1 MPQEQQKPPD
11 TLPANFAG
19 WDSKPPDTLPAD
31 FAHFDAPQPQ
41 GGAVKRF
48 GNNFIEQ
55 VNPVTVV
62 KGMAQLAAHP
72 IDTYS
77 GDVGARENVLSKA
90 GSALDAAKSDYA
102 AGHYLRATGDTMDAA
117 AHGLYSMIP
126 FVGPQLSKAA
136 DQFNSGDF
144 AGGAGT
150 STGIG
155 VMLAGPKAIAKVP
168 GAIVKT
174 GGLLTDYAP
183 QIGKAAG
190 AVVDRGGIVKA
201 VTSLA
206 RRDFSGAAEGL
217 AGSAASGPVES
228 VASKAAFK
236 IGSGTK
242 WLGNLMTA
250 DASGI
255 QPLPLTKA
263 ALQNAGLYERFLN
276 SAEMPAEY
284 QPKPYPQMD
293 TAYSREPVYRQPQ
306 PETIQPRPNSGPL
319 LLTGDHPTQPPAMD
333 KAYAYEPVAN
343 QAPAGQPTARAV
355 QPRRGPLL
363 LPGQTIGSAHPAD
376 LPLIKMADDVL
387 GKVSRN
393 QDIRAMNGES
403 ALNQILTGQ
412 DNANLIKIAKS
423 RGIDVT
429 KEVQLKPGKA
439 DAMLIKKIADSFT
452 QDEFD
457 DLGSHYIEVQR
468 NRANFGD
475 IGPEAW
481 KTMSLQTYFPDVKIP
496 MTALKRTRAAIDSAQ
511 AAREPLGSVVDTTQ
525 KPYYDAAAKATGK
538 DFNDP
543 ATVQLAQRLKDQDSD
558 LAAVLQ
564 QSIERMKAKKQ

>member
-19 WDSKPPDTLPAD
+19 WDNKPPDTLPAD
-31 FAHFDAPQPQ
+31 FAHFDEQKPQ
-41 GGAVKRF
+41 GGAANRLAS
-48 GNNFIEQ
+48 NFIEQ
-55 VNPVTVV
+55 VNPVTAV
-62 KGMAQLAAHP
+62 KGLAQLTSHP

-77 GDVGARENVLSKA
+77 SDVGARGTVLSKA
-90 GSALDAAKSDYA
+90 GAALDAAKKDFGSGNYARA
-102 AGHYLRATGDTMDAA
+102 AGDTLDAA

-144 AGGAGT
+144 AGGTGT
-150 STGIG
+150 SLGLG
-155 VMLAGPKAIAKVP
+155 VMTAAPGLISKISP
-168 GAIVKT
+168 GAALFKT
-174 GGLLTDYAP
+174 GQALTDYAP

-190 AVVDRGGIVKA
+190 AVVDRGGVVKA
-201 VTSLA
+201 ATSLL
-206 RRDFSGAAEGL
+206 RGDLKGTAEGL
-217 AGSAASGPVES
+217 AGSAVSGPVENL
-228 VASKAAFK
+228 ASKAATK

-250 DASGI
+250 DATGV
-255 QPLPLTKA
+255 QPLPLTKSV
-263 ALQNAGLYERFLN
+263 LQNAGVYERFLN

-293 TAYSREPVYRQPQ
+293 TAYSREPAYRQDQ
-306 PETIQPRPNSGPL
+306 GPL
-319 LLTGDHPTQPPAMD
+319 LPS
-333 KAYAYEPVAN
+333 
-343 QAPAGQPTARAV
+343 AREV
-355 QPRRGPLL
+355 QPRTGPLL
-363 LPGQTIGSAHPAD
+363 LPGQTIGSVHPAD
-376 LPLIKMADDVL
+376 LPLIKMADNAL
-387 GKVSRN
+387 QTISKN

-439 DAMLIKKIADSFT
+439 DAMLIKKISDSFT
-452 QDEFD
+452 PDELD

-481 KTMSLQTYFPDVKIP
+481 KTMSLQTYFPDVKIAQ
-496 MTALKRTRAAIDSAQ
+496 TVLKRTRAAIDSAQ

-564 QSIERMKAKKQ
+564 QSIERVKAKK